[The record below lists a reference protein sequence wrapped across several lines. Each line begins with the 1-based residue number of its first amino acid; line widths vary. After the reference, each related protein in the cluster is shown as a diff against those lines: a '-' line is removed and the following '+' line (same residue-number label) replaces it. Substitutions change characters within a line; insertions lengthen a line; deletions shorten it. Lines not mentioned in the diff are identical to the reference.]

1 MKKKKPR
8 DRPPKRELGLQEKI
22 KLIVLVSFLIGGAI
36 LVSDYLN
43 NRVQFDGV
51 LTRKEAG
58 KGDSTENVEVFFND
72 NHETKT
78 IEIEEQALDE
88 NQLEEIFD
96 EVIREIDKTYLGKN
110 KSPDK
115 VQYDLVLKSKYA
127 DGLVKAAWQ
136 VDDYSI
142 ITTEGRVNEKN
153 IPEDGQIVHLQVV
166 LSYGESQRIYQ
177 LTVFVC
183 QLGMDTFAGQSYAIE
198 KAVEELASSDTEA
211 KVRLPEK
218 VEDMSLSW
226 KLPMDYRGLQL
237 MLLGLAGALGVYLS
251 DRQEKKKAAKA
262 IASERIRDYPLIV
275 SDLSILMAAGM
286 SFRMALEKIVGR
298 YYKKLEKDKSK
309 RSAGYEDMAHCLRR
323 MKDGIGEKTAIEELG
338 KYSDCKEYRKLSM
351 LLSQNL
357 MKGSKDLII
366 SLENEEEAA
375 FEMKKQRAIRA
386 GEEAS
391 TKLLLPMSGMLFI
404 VIVVLVIPAVLQINL

>member
-22 KLIVLVSFLIGGAI
+22 KLIVMVSFLIGGAI

-142 ITTEGRVNEKN
+142 ITTEGTVNEKN

-404 VIVVLVIPAVLQINL
+404 VIVVLVIPAILQINL

>member
-136 VDDYSI
+136 VDDYSN
-142 ITTEGRVNEKN
+142 TYSHT
-153 IPEDGQIVHLQVV
+153 D
-166 LSYGESQRIYQ
+166 
-177 LTVFVC
+177 LTK
-183 QLGMDTFAGQSYAIE
+183 LDKLKIAKELKYSK
-198 KAVEELASSDTEA
+198 KAVEELA
-211 KVRLPEK
+211 
-218 VEDMSLSW
+218 
-226 KLPMDYRGLQL
+226 MDYCHA
-237 MLLGLAGALGVYLS
+237 LA
-251 DRQEKKKAAKA
+251 
-262 IASERIRDYPLIV
+262 YP
-275 SDLSILMAAGM
+275 MGKYNEA
-286 SFRMALEKIVGR
+286 
-298 YYKKLEKDKSK
+298 
-309 RSAGYEDMAHCLRR
+309 
-323 MKDGIGEKTAIEELG
+323 AIEVAEATHYVIAFGTFTKGDFGQDTRYSIPRIEVGSRMSAESLG
-338 KYSDCKEYRKLSM
+338 EAIKAYP
-351 LLSQNL
+351 
-357 MKGSKDLII
+357 
-366 SLENEEEAA
+366 SL
-375 FEMKKQRAIRA
+375 
-386 GEEAS
+386 
-391 TKLLLPMSGMLFI
+391 
-404 VIVVLVIPAVLQINL
+404 

>member
-198 KAVEELASSDTEA
+198 KAVEELASSDTKA

>member
-110 KSPDK
+110 ESPDK

>member
-110 KSPDK
+110 ESPDK
-115 VQYDLVLKSKYA
+115 VQYDLVLKNKYA

-153 IPEDGQIVHLQVV
+153 IPEDGQMVHLQVV

-198 KAVEELASSDTEA
+198 KAVEELASSDTKA

>member
-166 LSYGESQRIYQ
+166 LSYGESQSIYQ

-404 VIVVLVIPAVLQINL
+404 VIVVLVIPAILQINL

>member
-1 MKKKKPR
+1 MKKKKSR
-8 DRPPKRELGLQEKI
+8 DRPPKKELSLQKKI
-22 KLIVLVSFLIGGAI
+22 KLIVLVSFLMGGAI
-36 LVSDYLN
+36 LLSDYLN
-43 NRVQFDGV
+43 NRVNFDGI
-51 LTRKEAG
+51 LTRREAG
-58 KGDSTENVEVFFND
+58 KGDSTQELEVFFND
-72 NHETKT
+72 NQETKL
-78 IEIEEQALDE
+78 IELEEQALDAKQVE
-88 NQLEEIFD
+88 SAFD
-96 EVIREIDKTYLGKN
+96 KAINEIDETYLGEN
-110 KSPDK
+110 ESPDN
-115 VQYDLVLKSKYA
+115 VQYDLVLNGKYA
-127 DGLVKAAWQ
+127 DGLVKATWQ

-142 ITTEGRVNEKN
+142 ITTEGLVNEKN
-153 IPEDGQIVHLQVV
+153 IPEDGQMVHLQAF
-166 LSYGESQRIYQ
+166 LTYGESQRIYQ
-177 LTVFVC
+177 LTVFVYP
-183 QLGMDTFAGQSYAIE
+183 LGMDTYAGQSYAIE
-198 KAVEELASSDTEA
+198 KAVEELAASDTEA
-211 KVRLPEK
+211 KVQLPEK
-218 VEDMSLSW
+218 VEDMALTW
-226 KLPMDYRGLQL
+226 KRPIDYRGLQL
-237 MLLGLAGALGVYLS
+237 MLLGLAGALAVYLG

-262 IASERIRDYPLIV
+262 LLEQRIRDYPLIV

-286 SFRMALEKIVGR
+286 SFRMALEKIIGR
-298 YYKKLEKDKSK
+298 YYKKVEKDKSK
-309 RSAGYEDMAHCLRR
+309 KSAGYEDMAHCLRR

>member
-110 KSPDK
+110 ESPDK
-115 VQYDLVLKSKYA
+115 VQYDLVLKNKYA

-404 VIVVLVIPAVLQINL
+404 VIVVLVIPAILQINL

>member
-1 MKKKKPR
+1 MKKEKPR

-110 KSPDK
+110 ESPDK

-357 MKGSKDLII
+357 MKGSKDLIV

-404 VIVVLVIPAVLQINL
+404 VIVVLVIPAILQINL

>member
-22 KLIVLVSFLIGGAI
+22 KLIVMVSFLIGGAI

-110 KSPDK
+110 ESPDK
-115 VQYDLVLKSKYA
+115 VQYDLVLKNKYA

-153 IPEDGQIVHLQVV
+153 IPEDGQMVHLQVV

-404 VIVVLVIPAVLQINL
+404 VIVVLVIPAILQINL

>member
-22 KLIVLVSFLIGGAI
+22 KLIVMVSFLIGGAI

-115 VQYDLVLKSKYA
+115 VQYDLVLKNKYA

-142 ITTEGRVNEKN
+142 ITTEGTVNEKN

-404 VIVVLVIPAVLQINL
+404 VIVVLVIPAILQINL

>member
-323 MKDGIGEKTAIEELG
+323 MKDGIGKKTAIEELG

-404 VIVVLVIPAVLQINL
+404 VIVVLVIPAILQINL

>member
-110 KSPDK
+110 ESPDK

-166 LSYGESQRIYQ
+166 LSYGESQSIYQ